1 MTQPLKGT
9 IDLDIR
15 DSTPDW
21 EHYLQPVAPAGAPN
35 ILYIVLDDVGFSAME
50 PWGGLIETPR
60 RRQSLSSHAS
70 NLPG

>member
-15 DSTPDW
+15 NSTPDW

-50 PWGGLIETPR
+50 PWGGLDRDAEKEAVPLVAR
-60 RRQSLSSHAS
+60 E
-70 NLPG
+70 